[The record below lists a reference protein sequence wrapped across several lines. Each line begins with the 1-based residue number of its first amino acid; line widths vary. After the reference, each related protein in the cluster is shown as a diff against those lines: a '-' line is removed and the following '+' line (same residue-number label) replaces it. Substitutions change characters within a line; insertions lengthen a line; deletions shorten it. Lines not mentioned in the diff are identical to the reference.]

1 MHATNS
7 PHASPASCDLEHLAR
22 EIRRLT
28 PAQAEAVLHH
38 WPTWARPDQLPPPG
52 AWSTWLILAGRGWG
66 KTRTGAEWVRHM
78 ATTGRAGRIALVAR
92 TASDVRDVVVE
103 GESGILRISPPGER
117 PEWNSSRR
125 RLTWPNGAI
134 ATTYSADEPD
144 QLRGPQHDAAWL
156 DELASWRYPEAF
168 DQLRFGLRLGER
180 PQVVVTTTP
189 RPTPIVTGLIRAP
202 GTVVTRG
209 RTRDN
214 AVNLAAGVVADLER
228 RYAGT
233 RLGRQ
238 ELDGEILTDAP
249 GALWKWAAI
258 EAARVETAPPLRRV
272 VVAIDPAATSGDESD
287 ETGIVVAGL
296 GWDDRVY
303 VLADASGRYAPT
315 EWARRAVA
323 AYRTHGADRIVAEV
337 NNGGEMVAAT
347 LRMIDPGAPVR
358 TVHASRG
365 KAVRAEPVAALYEQG
380 RVSHVGPM
388 PQLEDQMTTWDPG
401 VSRKSPDRMDAL
413 VWALTDLAVD
423 PQRER
428 GPASESDYDF

>member
-1 MHATNS
+1 MA
-7 PHASPASCDLEHLAR
+7 LAR
-22 EIRRLT
+22 AIRRLT
-28 PAQAEAVLHH
+28 PAEADALLSH
-38 WPTWARPDQLPPPG
+38 WPTWARPDQLPPAG
-52 AWSTWLILAGRGWG
+52 EWSTWLILAGRGWG

-125 RLTWPNGAI
+125 RLTWPTGAI

-144 QLRGPQHDAAWL
+144 QLRGPQHDAAWI
-156 DELASWRYPEAF
+156 DEPASWRYPEAL
-168 DQLRFGLRLGER
+168 DQLRFGLRLGAH
-180 PQVVVTTTP
+180 PQIVATTTP
-189 RPTPIVTGLIRAP
+189 RPTSLILGLMRAA
-202 GTVVTRG
+202 GTVITRG

-214 AVNLAAGVVADLER
+214 AANLASGVVADLER

-258 EAARVETAPPLRRV
+258 EAARVESAPALRRV
-272 VVAIDPAATSGDESD
+272 VVAIDPAVTSGDESD

-315 EWARRAVA
+315 EWARRAIA
-323 AYRTHGADRIVAEV
+323 AYRAHEADRIIAEV

-347 LRMIDPGAPVR
+347 LRIVEPGAPVR

-380 RVSHVGPM
+380 RVSHVGPL
-388 PQLEDQMTTWDPG
+388 PQLEDQLTTWDPG
-401 VSRKSPDRMDAL
+401 ASRQSPDRLDAL
-413 VWALTDLAVD
+413 VWAITDLVID

-428 GPASESDYDF
+428 APARESTYDL